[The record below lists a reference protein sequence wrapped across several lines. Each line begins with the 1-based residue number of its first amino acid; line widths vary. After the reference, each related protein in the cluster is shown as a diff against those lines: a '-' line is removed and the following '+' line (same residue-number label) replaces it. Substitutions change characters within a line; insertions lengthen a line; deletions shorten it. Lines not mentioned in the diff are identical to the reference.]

1 MDSILEN
8 NSLNRLIRHF
18 RQGPNQLNLP
28 HQSDAEL
35 LRIPGSDILLALT
48 TDTIVEEIEYG
59 LYTDP
64 WLQGYMTVLVNISD
78 LAAVGAKPIG
88 LLLNQTFPEHT
99 IDEYLEGL
107 QTGVNDA
114 CEEAGTYILG
124 GDTNH
129 ASHTAMGA
137 TAIGIIEN
145 NKPMLR
151 IGAKAGDLVY
161 VTGPL
166 GKGSALGLARF
177 SGKSFQYKPVI
188 RLAESNVIRKYAHCC
203 IDTSDGLLY
212 GLDQLMRLN
221 GLGFQIDQDLKKVID
236 EESLQ
241 LARQLNIPSWL
252 LLNGPHGEFE
262 LLFTIDP
269 ADRDSLEADANK
281 IGWKPLL
288 LGSVSKTTEIS
299 LSIEGKQRP
308 IDTAL
313 LRNSFTICKGDVK
326 TFIHEL
332 LAYNQQLNG

>member
-8 NSLNRLIRHF
+8 ISLNRLIRHF
-18 RQGPNQLNLP
+18 RRGPNQLNLP
-28 HQSDAEL
+28 HQSDAEIL
-35 LRIPGSDILLALT
+35 KIPGTDTLLAIT

-88 LLLNQTFPEHT
+88 VLLNQTFPEQS
-99 IDEYLEGL
+99 IDEYLEKL
-107 QTGVNDA
+107 QTGINDA
-114 CEEAGTYILG
+114 CEEAGTFVLG

-137 TAIGIIEN
+137 TAIGIIED
-145 NKPMLR
+145 NKPMFR
-151 IGAKAGDLVY
+151 VGAKLGDLIY

-166 GKGSALGLARF
+166 GKGSALGLAKF
-177 SGKSFQYKPVI
+177 SGKNFQYKPSI
-188 RLAESNVIRKYAHCC
+188 RLAESSVIRKYAHCC

-221 GLGFQIDQDLKKVID
+221 DLGFRVDQDIPKIID
-236 EESLQ
+236 EASLQ

-269 ADRDSLEADANK
+269 ADREKFEKDAK
-281 IGWKPLL
+281 AIGWQPLL
-288 LGSVSKTTEIS
+288 LGSVIKTTEIS

-313 LRNSFTICKGDVK
+313 LRNSFTVCKGDVK

>member
-8 NSLNRLIRHF
+8 ISLNRLIRHF
-18 RQGPNQLNLP
+18 RRGPNQLNLP
-28 HQSDAEL
+28 HQSDAEIL
-35 LRIPGSDILLALT
+35 KIPGSDVLLAIT

-59 LYTDP
+59 LYSDP
-64 WLQGYMTVLVNISD
+64 WLQGFMTVLVNISD

-88 LLLNQTFPEHT
+88 ILLNQTFPEHT
-99 IDEYLEGL
+99 IEEHLEKL
-107 QTGVNDA
+107 QSGINDA
-114 CEEAGTYILG
+114 CEEAGTFVLG

-129 ASHTAMGA
+129 ASHTSMGA

-151 IGAKAGDLVY
+151 IGAKSGDLVFA
-161 VTGPL
+161 TGPL
-166 GKGSALGLARF
+166 GKGSALGLAKF
-177 SGKSFQYKPVI
+177 SGKNFQYRPGI
-188 RLAESNVIRKYAHCC
+188 RLAESNVIRNYAHCC

-221 GLGFQIDQDLKKVID
+221 DLGFQIDQDLKKIID

-241 LARQLNIPSWL
+241 LSRQLNIPSWL

-262 LLFTIDP
+262 LLFTIDES
-269 ADRDSLEADANK
+269 DREKLEEDANK
-281 IGWKPLL
+281 IGWQPLL
-288 LGSVSKTTEIS
+288 LGSVINTAEIT

-332 LAYNQQLNG
+332 LAYHQQLNG